1 MTETVGGGG
10 LLVDDH
16 EKESGGG
23 EQEEIVA
30 NQVAGDD
37 SMVHNGDQFNILFN
51 AISTSEC

>member
-16 EKESGGG
+16 EKESGGR

-37 SMVHNGDQFNILFN
+37 GMVHNGDQFNILFN
-51 AISTSEC
+51 AISTSE